1 MAKVEIYTTDYC
13 PYCVKAKT
21 LLKTKNVDFVEYQM
35 KTDEDRMNLVV
46 RANGRKT
53 VPQIFI
59 DNQHIGGCDD
69 LYKLDEE
76 NKLDALL
83 K

>member
-13 PYCVKAKT
+13 PYCVKAKA
-21 LLKTKNVDFVEYQM
+21 LLKSKNVNFTEIQV
-35 KTDEDRMNLVV
+35 KTDQERMDLVEKSG
-46 RANGRKT
+46 GRKT

-59 DNQHIGGCDD
+59 NNQHIGGCDD
-69 LYKLDEE
+69 LYQLNSEKKLD
-76 NKLDALL
+76 DLL